1 MDLMLIRYVP
11 LEVTALSTNVV
22 NYTWWMVRLGV
33 LGVVL
38 MKQEDTL
45 EKFLLL
51 KKEQYV
57 S

>member
-38 MKQEDTL
+38 MNQDDIL

-51 KKEQYV
+51 KE
-57 S
+57 